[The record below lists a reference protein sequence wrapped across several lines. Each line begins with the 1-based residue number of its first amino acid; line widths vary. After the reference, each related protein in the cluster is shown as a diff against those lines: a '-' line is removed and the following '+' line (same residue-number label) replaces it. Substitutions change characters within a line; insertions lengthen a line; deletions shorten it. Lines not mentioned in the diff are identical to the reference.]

1 MSINFGELDD
11 KAADFLTDLLQMAL
25 ENGAAFDH
33 GEVMGTAVKIYQS
46 LVIGDLI
53 MSANPKLEA
62 KWAAL
67 EAARGAADTDGGVAD
82 AVAMAL
88 ADPVLH

>member
-1 MSINFGELDD
+1 MSMNCGELDD
-11 KAADFLTDLLQMAL
+11 KAAGFLNDLLEMARD
-25 ENGAAFDH
+25 NGAAFDA
-33 GEVMGTAVKIYQS
+33 GQVMSTALRVYHS

-53 MSANPKLEA
+53 MTSSPKLEA

-67 EAARGAADTDGGVAD
+67 ADTDGGVAD

>member
-11 KAADFLTDLLQMAL
+11 KAADFLTDLLEMAR
-25 ENGAAFDH
+25 ENGAETDP
-33 GEVMGTAVKIYQS
+33 GEVMSTAVGLYHSVI
-46 LVIGDLI
+46 IGDLI
-53 MSANPKLEA
+53 ITPSPKMEA
-62 KWAAL
+62 RWAAE

>member
-11 KAADFLTDLLQMAL
+11 KAANFLTDLLEMAR
-25 ENGAAFDH
+25 ENGADFDP
-33 GEVMGTAVKIYQS
+33 GEVMSTAIKIYHS

-53 MSANPKLEA
+53 MTASPKMEA
-62 KWAAL
+62 RWAAE

>member
-1 MSINFGELDD
+1 MKKNYGELDD
-11 KAADFLTDLLQMAL
+11 KAAYLLTDLLAMARD
-25 ENGAAFDH
+25 NGAAFTP
-33 GEVMGTAVKIYQS
+33 GEVMSTAIRVYFS

-53 MSANPKLEA
+53 MVASPKLEA
-62 KWAAL
+62 KWA
-67 EAARGAADTDGGVAD
+67 AADTDGGVAD